1 MVTVLFIL
9 ITMIVLFAIA
19 LPLLIVFG
27 VLSAV
32 VSLVRRHPSAAATKT
47 CPRCGLVVWSTV
59 AQCPRCGYAGA
70 AV

>member
-47 CPRCGLVVWSTV
+47 CPRCGLVV
-59 AQCPRCGYAGA
+59 
-70 AV
+70 